1 MPRRLAVCSLVLLAL
16 APLAAAQSRA
26 ESAAQLTRETIE
38 NQRRVLV
45 AGSLPLTEREAA
57 AFWPLFDEYQKEL
70 APLRERSA
78 HVATEYID
86 AGGQLSEEKAHA
98 MVSQLLAA
106 DEQTLAL
113 RRKYMKRMERAL
125 SPRKLA
131 QFFQLD
137 RKLDAVVAYEYA
149 QRMPLLR

>member
-1 MPRRLAVCSLVLLAL
+1 MT
-16 APLAAAQSRA
+16 
-26 ESAAQLTRETIE
+26 ES
-38 NQRRVLV
+38 
-45 AGSLPLTEREAA
+45 EAA
-57 AFWPLFDEYQKEL
+57 AFWPLFDDYQQEL

-78 HVATEYID
+78 RLAAEYVD
-86 AGGQLSEEKAHA
+86 AGGQLSDQRAHA
-98 MVSQLLAA
+98 MVTELLAA

-125 SPRKLA
+125 PPRKVA

-149 QRMPLLR
+149 QRIPLMR